1 MILLDVWNLV
11 RQWIWEVVRNGLMV
25 DIAGRQR
32 MLIQR
37 MCKEALI
44 IALGV
49 TWQSSAIC
57 FCNLLL
63 TCYQMGVLKVSV
75 SETRAALT
83 SVASLFEETQEALVF
98 GIPAVGIPQL
108 RSLENVS
115 NMLEDLGEVG
125 P

>member
-1 MILLDVWNLV
+1 
-11 RQWIWEVVRNGLMV
+11 
-25 DIAGRQR
+25 
-32 MLIQR
+32 
-37 MCKEALI
+37 
-44 IALGV
+44 
-49 TWQSSAIC
+49 
-57 FCNLLL
+57 
-63 TCYQMGVLKVSV
+63 MGVLKVSV